1 MRSQRQYIRDI
12 LEAMEAAESFV
23 EDVRFE
29 DLEGDLCRVSVEVK
43 RWGLKRE
50 EPQRSGKRRDEVQ

>member
-1 MRSQRQYIRDI
+1 MRSHRQYIRDI

-29 DLEGDLCRVSVEVK
+29 DLCRVTDVMKE
-43 RWGLKRE
+43 G
-50 EPQRSGKRRDEVQ
+50 G